1 MYQQPEYANPGSMP
15 QPAEGTRKG
24 LAIASLVL
32 GIVGFFTAGI
42 FGIGA
47 IIGMTLGFMAMS
59 RANKRP
65 HEYGGKGL
73 AIAGVILNIISFVMI
88 FFVGVIAAIAVPNL
102 LSARRSANTA
112 SAQQTLRILHSAQIV
127 YQTSSGQGNFTDRL
141 QDLADLEM
149 IDESVARAQ
158 ETPKS
163 GYVLSEI
170 VVSPQTR
177 NSEAKYSVSIRPA
190 TRKGTARTGNDSFFM
205 DETGVIRHSG
215 KPDVD
220 ATASSP
226 AVGDY

>member
-15 QPAEGTRKG
+15 QPAEGMRKG

-47 IIGMTLGFMAMS
+47 VIGMTLGFMAMS

-73 AIAGVILNIISFVMI
+73 AIAGVILNIISLVMI

-112 SAQQTLRILHSAQIV
+112 SAQQTLRILHSTQIV
-127 YQTSSGQGNFTDRL
+127 YQTSSGQGNFGRL

-190 TRKGTARTGNDSFFM
+190 TRKGIARTGNDCFFM
-205 DETGVIRHSG
+205 DETGVILHSG

-226 AVGDY
+226 AVGEY

>member
-1 MYQQPEYANPGSMP
+1 
-15 QPAEGTRKG
+15 
-24 LAIASLVL
+24 
-32 GIVGFFTAGI
+32 
-42 FGIGA
+42 
-47 IIGMTLGFMAMS
+47 
-59 RANKRP
+59 
-65 HEYGGKGL
+65 
-73 AIAGVILNIISFVMI
+73 
-88 FFVGVIAAIAVPNL
+88 
-102 LSARRSANTA
+102 
-112 SAQQTLRILHSAQIV
+112 
-127 YQTSSGQGNFTDRL
+127 
-141 QDLADLEM
+141 M

-190 TRKGTARTGNDSFFM
+190 TRNPEAKYSVSIRPATRKGIARTGNDCFFM